1 MHSNFAK
8 VTPPAILPISVE
20 DAKVQVRVDSDDTS
34 HNDRLYDCIAQATSH
49 LETVYGNKFAKQVWD
64 VWYPGFPAGDFVI
77 PFGPVISLDTFEYTD
92 EDSTTTAVSSSLYA
106 LQSKRPPWCSRVYLK
121 PDQDWPTATLY
132 SRDAVHM
139 RLTLGWATEEAVD
152 AAETNT
158 SDTSLV
164 MTAHGLTNLDTIV
177 NSTRSSAQRT
187 VRFVDA
193 NKLSHEAITGQV
205 TTDTIRK
212 FKTSNIPEVFRRSI
226 KEMVG
231 TMFELTDDV
240 LITPAGSALQSMPSW
255 AARTC
260 EPFRIRGV

>member
-1 MHSNFAK
+1 MHSNFAR

-20 DAKVQVRVDSDDTS
+20 DAKVQVRETSDD

-64 VWYPGFPAGDFVI
+64 VWYPGFPSEDFLI

-92 EDSTTTAVSSSLYA
+92 EDDVTTAVSSSLYA
-106 LQSKRPPWCSRVYLK
+106 LQSKRPPWGSRVYLK
-121 PDQDWPTATLY
+121 PNQDWPTATLY

-139 RLTLGWATEEAVD
+139 RLTVGWATEETAD
-152 AAETNT
+152 AAEANT
-158 SDTSLV
+158 TTTSLV
-164 MTAHGLTNLDTIV
+164 MTAHGLTHLDTIV
-177 NSTRSSAQRT
+177 NSTQSSAQRT

-193 NKLSHEAITGQV
+193 NTVTHEAITGQADADV
-205 TTDTIRK
+205 IRK
-212 FKTSNIPEVFRRSI
+212 FKTSNIPEVFRRAI

-240 LITPAGSALQSMPSW
+240 LITPAGSALQSMPPW